1 VKDLVSVA
9 TFAIAMMCF
18 VSFLNIVRPAAP
30 FAVQA
35 TSAADPCQTS
45 SSVKPGC
52 GLHLF
57 AAVSEAVVRRQ

>member
-1 VKDLVSVA
+1 MKDVMSVA

-18 VSFLNIVRPAAP
+18 VSFLNIVRPEAP

-35 TSAADPCQTS
+35 ASAAAPCQTS
-45 SSVKPGC
+45 SSSKPGC

-57 AAVSEAVVRRQ
+57 AAVSEAVVRRR

>member
-1 VKDLVSVA
+1 VKDVLSVA

-18 VSFLNIVRPAAP
+18 VSFLNIVRPEAP

-35 TSAADPCQTS
+35 ASAPDPCQTS
-45 SSVKPGC
+45 FSGKRGC

-57 AAVSEAVVRRQ
+57 AAISEAVVRRR

>member
-1 VKDLVSVA
+1 VKDVMSVA

-18 VSFLNIVRPAAP
+18 VSFLNIVRPEAP

-35 TSAADPCQTS
+35 ASVADACQTS
-45 SSVKPGC
+45 SSGKRGC

-57 AAVSEAVVRRQ
+57 AAISEAVVQRR